1 VRGSDPPAV
10 DHGALATALGT
21 GSLYARVMG
30 DTWFRLAA
38 PIRDLHSTASGT
50 RAHGCLRV
58 EHGHHR
64 LARIIART
72 FPLPPPGVATRT
84 ELSVRAL
91 DDGERWQRAFG
102 ATRVDTHQSSNGID
116 LVERYGALEFR
127 FRLHASEGRL
137 VYRQRE
143 AALRL
148 FAFRLRLPG
157 YLAPHIEASEEAVAP
172 RRVKIAV
179 SITIPTIGVLIAYD
193 GTIDVA
199 ETVA

>member
-1 VRGSDPPAV
+1 MRVSHPPA
-10 DHGALATALGT
+10 DGGPLATIWVT
-21 GSLYARVMG
+21 GRLYARVMG
-30 DTWFRLAA
+30 DTWFQLGE
-38 PIRDLHSTASGT
+38 PIRELHSTRSPM
-50 RAHGCLRV
+50 RACGCLRV

-64 LARIIART
+64 LARIIARA
-72 FPLPPPGVATRT
+72 FRLPPPGAATRT
-84 ELSVRAL
+84 ELSVVTL

-102 ATRVDTHQSSNGID
+102 ATRVDTHQSSNGLD

-127 FRLHASEGRL
+127 FRLHASAGRL

-143 AALRL
+143 AAVRL

-157 YLAPHIEASEEAVAP
+157 RLAPHIEASEEAVAP

-179 SITIPTIGVLIAYD
+179 SITIPRIGVLIAYD
-193 GTIDVA
+193 GIIDVA